1 MFNLRNSQNI
11 TEQILNRKYK
21 IIKKIG
27 SGSFGKVFMAEDL
40 TSNNTKVAI
49 KQVSKSLLEGNNYL
63 YQAFWKELNIMK
75 LCKCEN
81 SVCLIEHFEYDDNYN
96 IVMELCDTDLE
107 VVLNKRVQGFSE
119 RELKVILTQ
128 LNLVFKLMN
137 KENVI
142 HRDLKLKNILV
153 KYDNKVPEIGFIAK
167 LSDFGFSK
175 VMDEDITM
183 TKLGTPATM
192 APEILQGKP
201 YNKKADLW
209 SIGVISYQLI
219 FKAIPFK
226 ASTERE
232 LLNVILQSKGLKNS
246 KQKVDSLS
254 KVLYHLLDHLL
265 QMEPKDRISFE
276 EYFNH
281 PFFKGNQLESIGI
294 SLNDNTS
301 NNEEH
306 SQLKKEENNNQ
317 AELEQYSN
325 MSFEERFCSI
335 RKLSDTLNG
344 SYSIFK
350 AKDKATNKFVY
361 VREFLKKIINENP
374 TYQSIYDKE
383 IALLKQLKGN
393 NAFVKYINS
402 YTTETHYIIVTE
414 HFQGKI
420 LDNFLTHHK
429 SLSETFVQNIIRK
442 LIPAF
447 KILNEYNIVLDY
459 ISPKSFCFYHFNS
472 EDDFSIKFF
481 DYGLGGIFTPELE
494 RYEYLLNEGP
504 LGCVSNQKTNILSL
518 GLVVYRMLF
527 GESIYTFTS
536 RETVEETIN
545 KGKYILI

>member
-1 MFNLRNSQNI
+1 MFNLRNSQNVN
-11 TEQILNRKYK
+11 EQILNSKYK

-27 SGSFGKVFMAEDL
+27 SGSFGKVYMAEDI

-49 KQVSKSLLEGNNYL
+49 KQVSKSLLEGNEYL

-226 ASTERE
+226 ASTERD
-232 LLNVILQSKGLKNS
+232 LLNVILQSKGLKYS

-254 KVLYHLLDHLL
+254 KALYHLLDQLL
-265 QMEPKDRISFE
+265 QVEPKDRISFE

-281 PFFKGNQLESIGI
+281 PFFKGGQVESKDT
-294 SLNDNTS
+294 SLNNNNI
-301 NNEEH
+301 NNEEQ
-306 SQLKKEENNNQ
+306 SKTKEE
-317 AELEQYSN
+317 EKDEEQYST
-325 MSFEERFCSI
+325 MPFEERFCSI

-350 AKDKATNKFVY
+350 AKDKVTNKFVY
-361 VREFLKKIINENP
+361 IREFLKKIINDNP
-374 TYQSIYDKE
+374 KYLAIYDKE

-393 NAFVKYINS
+393 NVFVKYINS
-402 YTTETHYIIVTE
+402 YTTDTHYIIVTE

-420 LDNFLTHHK
+420 LDNFLTNHK

-442 LIPAF
+442 LLPAF

-494 RYEYLLNEGP
+494 RYEYFLNEGP
-504 LGCVSNQKTNILSL
+504 LGFVSNQKTNILSL

-536 RETVEETIN
+536 KETVEETIN

>member
-1 MFNLRNSQNI
+1 MFNLRNSQNVD
-11 TEQILNRKYK
+11 EQILNGKYK

-27 SGSFGKVFMAEDL
+27 SGSFGKVYMAEDI

-49 KQVSKSLLEGNNYL
+49 KQVSKSLLEGNDYL
-63 YQAFWKELNIMK
+63 YKAFWKELNIMK

-226 ASTERE
+226 ASTERD
-232 LLNVILQSKGLKNS
+232 LLNVILQSKGLKYS

-254 KVLYHLLDHLL
+254 QALYHLLDQLL
-265 QMEPKDRISFE
+265 QVEPKDRISFE

-281 PFFKGNQLESIGI
+281 PFFKGGQVESKDTC
-294 SLNDNTS
+294 LNNNSDNKEQSQTKEEE
-301 NNEEH
+301 NNEE
-306 SQLKKEENNNQ
+306 
-317 AELEQYSN
+317 QYSTLP
-325 MSFEERFCSI
+325 FEERFCSI

-350 AKDKATNKFVY
+350 AKDKVTNKFVY
-361 VREFLKKIINENP
+361 IREFLKKIINDNP
-374 TYQSIYDKE
+374 TYQAIYDKE

-393 NAFVKYINS
+393 STFVKYINS
-402 YTTETHYIIVTE
+402 YTTDTHYIIVTE

-442 LIPAF
+442 LLPAF

-481 DYGLGGIFTPELE
+481 DYGLGGIFSPEL
-494 RYEYLLNEGP
+494 
-504 LGCVSNQKTNILSL
+504 V
-518 GLVVYRMLF
+518 
-527 GESIYTFTS
+527 
-536 RETVEETIN
+536 
-545 KGKYILI
+545 

>member
-1 MFNLRNSQNI
+1 MFNLRNSQNVN
-11 TEQILNRKYK
+11 EQILNSKYK

-27 SGSFGKVFMAEDL
+27 SGSFGKVYMAEDI

-49 KQVSKSLLEGNNYL
+49 KQVSKSLLEGNEYL

-128 LNLVFKLMN
+128 LNLVFALMN

-153 KYDNKVPEIGFIAK
+153 KYDNKIPEIGFIAK

-226 ASTERE
+226 ASTERD
-232 LLNVILQSKGLKNS
+232 LLNVILQSKGLKYS

-254 KVLYHLLDHLL
+254 KALYHLLDQLL
-265 QMEPKDRISFE
+265 QVEPKDRISFE

-281 PFFKGNQLESIGI
+281 PFFKGGQVESKDT
-294 SLNDNTS
+294 SLNNNNI
-301 NNEEH
+301 NNEEQ
-306 SQLKKEENNNQ
+306 SKTKEE
-317 AELEQYSN
+317 EKDEEQYST
-325 MSFEERFCSI
+325 MPFEERFCSI

-350 AKDKATNKFVY
+350 AKDKVTNKFVY
-361 VREFLKKIINENP
+361 IREFLKKIINDNP
-374 TYQSIYDKE
+374 KYLAIYDKE

-393 NAFVKYINS
+393 NVFVKYINS
-402 YTTETHYIIVTE
+402 YTTDTHYIIVTE

-420 LDNFLTHHK
+420 LDNFLTNHK

-442 LIPAF
+442 LLPAF

-494 RYEYLLNEGP
+494 RYEYFLNEGP
-504 LGCVSNQKTNILSL
+504 LGFVSHQKTNILSL

-536 RETVEETIN
+536 KETVEETIN

>member
-1 MFNLRNSQNI
+1 MFSLRNSQNVN
-11 TEQILNRKYK
+11 EQILNGKYK

-27 SGSFGKVFMAEDL
+27 SGSFGKVYMAEDI
-40 TSNNTKVAI
+40 TSNNNKVAI
-49 KQVSKSLLEGNNYL
+49 KQVSKSLLEGNEYL

-128 LNLVFKLMN
+128 LNLVFTLMN

-153 KYDNKVPEIGFIAK
+153 KYDNKVPEIGFVAK

-226 ASTERE
+226 ASTERD
-232 LLNVILQSKGLKNS
+232 LLNVILQSKGLKYS

-254 KVLYHLLDHLL
+254 KALYHLLDQLL
-265 QMEPKDRISFE
+265 QVEPKDRISFE

-281 PFFKGNQLESIGI
+281 PFFKGGQVESKDTC
-294 SLNDNTS
+294 LNNNSS
-301 NNEEH
+301 NNEEQ
-306 SQLKKEENNNQ
+306 SQNKKEGNN
-317 AELEQYSN
+317 EEQYST
-325 MSFEERFCSI
+325 MPFEERFCSI

-350 AKDKATNKFVY
+350 AKDKVTNKFVY
-361 VREFLKKIINENP
+361 IREFLKKIINDNP
-374 TYQSIYDKE
+374 TYQAIYDKE
-383 IALLKQLKGN
+383 IVLLKQLKGN

-402 YTTETHYIIVTE
+402 YSTDSHYIIVTE

-420 LDNFLTHHK
+420 LDNFLTNHK
-429 SLSETFVQNIIRK
+429 SLNETFVQNIIRK
-442 LIPAF
+442 LLPAF

-494 RYEYLLNEGP
+494 RYEYFLNEGP
-504 LGCVSNQKTNILSL
+504 LGFVSNQKTNILSL

-536 RETVEETIN
+536 KETVEETIN

>member
-1 MFNLRNSQNI
+1 MFSLRNSQNVN
-11 TEQILNRKYK
+11 EQILNGKYK

-27 SGSFGKVFMAEDL
+27 SGSFGKVYMAEDI
-40 TSNNTKVAI
+40 TSNNNKVAI
-49 KQVSKSLLEGNNYL
+49 KQVSKSLLEGNEYL

-128 LNLVFKLMN
+128 LNLVFTLMN

-153 KYDNKVPEIGFIAK
+153 KYDNKVPEIGFVAK

-226 ASTERE
+226 ASTERD
-232 LLNVILQSKGLKNS
+232 LLNVILQSKGLKYS

-254 KVLYHLLDHLL
+254 KALYHLLDQLL
-265 QMEPKDRISFE
+265 QVEPKDRISFE

-281 PFFKGNQLESIGI
+281 PFFKGGQVESKDTC
-294 SLNDNTS
+294 LNNDSS
-301 NNEEH
+301 NNEEQ
-306 SQLKKEENNNQ
+306 SQNKKEGNN
-317 AELEQYSN
+317 EEQYST
-325 MSFEERFCSI
+325 MPFEERFCSI

-350 AKDKATNKFVY
+350 AKDKVTNKFVY
-361 VREFLKKIINENP
+361 IREFLKKIINDNP
-374 TYQSIYDKE
+374 TYQAIYDKE
-383 IALLKQLKGN
+383 IVLLKQLKGN

-402 YTTETHYIIVTE
+402 YSTDSHYIIVTE

-420 LDNFLTHHK
+420 LDNFLTNHK
-429 SLSETFVQNIIRK
+429 SLNETFVQNIIRK
-442 LIPAF
+442 LLPAF

-494 RYEYLLNEGP
+494 RYEYFLNEGP
-504 LGCVSNQKTNILSL
+504 LGFVSNQKTNILSL

-536 RETVEETIN
+536 KETVEETIN

>member
-1 MFNLRNSQNI
+1 MFNLRNSQNVD
-11 TEQILNRKYK
+11 EQILNGKYK

-27 SGSFGKVFMAEDL
+27 SGSFGKVYMAEDI

-49 KQVSKSLLEGNNYL
+49 KQVSKSLLEGNEYL

-128 LNLVFKLMN
+128 LNLVFALMN

-153 KYDNKVPEIGFIAK
+153 KYDNKIPEIGFIAK

-192 APEILQGKP
+192 APEILRGKP

-226 ASTERE
+226 ASTERD
-232 LLNVILQSKGLKNS
+232 LLNVILQSKGLKYS

-254 KVLYHLLDHLL
+254 KALYHLLDQLL
-265 QMEPKDRISFE
+265 QVEPKDRISFE

-281 PFFKGNQLESIGI
+281 PFFKGGQVESKDT
-294 SLNDNTS
+294 SLNNNNI
-301 NNEEH
+301 NNEEQ
-306 SQLKKEENNNQ
+306 SKTKEE
-317 AELEQYSN
+317 EKDEEQYST
-325 MSFEERFCSI
+325 MPFEERFCSI

-350 AKDKATNKFVY
+350 AKDKVTNKFVY
-361 VREFLKKIINENP
+361 IREFLKKIINDNP
-374 TYQSIYDKE
+374 KYLAIYDKE

-393 NAFVKYINS
+393 NVFVKYINS
-402 YTTETHYIIVTE
+402 YTTDTHYIIVTE

-420 LDNFLTHHK
+420 LDNFLTNHK

-442 LIPAF
+442 LLPAF

-494 RYEYLLNEGP
+494 RYEYFLNEGP
-504 LGCVSNQKTNILSL
+504 LGFVSNQKTNILSL

-536 RETVEETIN
+536 KETVEETIN

>member
-1 MFNLRNSQNI
+1 MFSLRNSQNVN
-11 TEQILNRKYK
+11 EQILNGKYK

-27 SGSFGKVFMAEDL
+27 SGSFGKVYMAEDI
-40 TSNNTKVAI
+40 TSNNNKVAI
-49 KQVSKSLLEGNNYL
+49 KQVSKSLLEGNEYL

-128 LNLVFKLMN
+128 LNLVFTLMN

-153 KYDNKVPEIGFIAK
+153 KYDNKVPEIGFVAK

-226 ASTERE
+226 ASTERD
-232 LLNVILQSKGLKNS
+232 LLNVILQSKGLKYS

-254 KVLYHLLDHLL
+254 KALYHLLDQLL
-265 QMEPKDRISFE
+265 QVEPKDRISFE

-281 PFFKGNQLESIGI
+281 PFFKGGQVESKDTC
-294 SLNDNTS
+294 LNNNSS
-301 NNEEH
+301 NNEEQ
-306 SQLKKEENNNQ
+306 SQNKKEGNN
-317 AELEQYSN
+317 EEQYST
-325 MSFEERFCSI
+325 MPFEERFCSI

-350 AKDKATNKFVY
+350 AKDKVTNKFVY
-361 VREFLKKIINENP
+361 IREFLKKIINDNP
-374 TYQSIYDKE
+374 TYQAIYDKE
-383 IALLKQLKGN
+383 IVLLKQLKGN

-402 YTTETHYIIVTE
+402 YSTDSHYIIVTE

-420 LDNFLTHHK
+420 LDNFLTNHK

-442 LIPAF
+442 LLPAF

-494 RYEYLLNEGP
+494 RYEYFLNEGP
-504 LGCVSNQKTNILSL
+504 LGFVSNQKTNILSL

-536 RETVEETIN
+536 KETVEETIN

>member
-1 MFNLRNSQNI
+1 MFNLRNSQNVN
-11 TEQILNRKYK
+11 EQILNSKYK

-27 SGSFGKVFMAEDL
+27 SGSFGKVYMAEDI

-49 KQVSKSLLEGNNYL
+49 KQVSKSLLEGNEYL

-128 LNLVFKLMN
+128 LNLVFALMN

-153 KYDNKVPEIGFIAK
+153 KYDNKIPEIGFIAK

-226 ASTERE
+226 ASTERD
-232 LLNVILQSKGLKNS
+232 LLNVILQSKGLKYS

-254 KVLYHLLDHLL
+254 KALYHLLDQLL
-265 QMEPKDRISFE
+265 QVEPKDRISFE

-281 PFFKGNQLESIGI
+281 PFFKGGQVESKDT
-294 SLNDNTS
+294 SLNNNNI
-301 NNEEH
+301 NNEEQ
-306 SQLKKEENNNQ
+306 SKTKEE
-317 AELEQYSN
+317 EKDEEQYST
-325 MSFEERFCSI
+325 MPFEERFCSI

-350 AKDKATNKFVY
+350 AKDKVTNKFVY
-361 VREFLKKIINENP
+361 IREFLKKIINDNP
-374 TYQSIYDKE
+374 KYQAIYDKE

-393 NAFVKYINS
+393 SVFVKYVNS
-402 YTTETHYIIVTE
+402 YTTDTHYIIVTE

-420 LDNFLTHHK
+420 LDNFLTNHK

-442 LIPAF
+442 LLPAF

-494 RYEYLLNEGP
+494 RYEYFLNEGP
-504 LGCVSNQKTNILSL
+504 LGFVSNQKTNILSL

-536 RETVEETIN
+536 KETVEETIN

>member
-1 MFNLRNSQNI
+1 MFNLRNSQNVD
-11 TEQILNRKYK
+11 EQILNGKYK

-27 SGSFGKVFMAEDL
+27 SGSFGKVYMAEDI

-49 KQVSKSLLEGNNYL
+49 KQVSKSLLEGNDYL

-226 ASTERE
+226 ASTERD
-232 LLNVILQSKGLKNS
+232 LLNVILQSKGLKYS

-254 KVLYHLLDHLL
+254 QALYHLLDQLL
-265 QMEPKDRISFE
+265 QVEPKDRISFE

-281 PFFKGNQLESIGI
+281 PFFKGGQVESKDTC
-294 SLNDNTS
+294 LNNNSDNKEQSQTKEEE
-301 NNEEH
+301 NNEE
-306 SQLKKEENNNQ
+306 
-317 AELEQYSN
+317 QYSTLP
-325 MSFEERFCSI
+325 FEERFCSI

-350 AKDKATNKFVY
+350 AKDKVTNKFVY
-361 VREFLKKIINENP
+361 IREFLKKIINDNP
-374 TYQSIYDKE
+374 TYQAIYDKE

-393 NAFVKYINS
+393 STFVKYINS
-402 YTTETHYIIVTE
+402 YTTDTHYIIVTE

-442 LIPAF
+442 LLPAF

-494 RYEYLLNEGP
+494 RYEYFLNEGP
-504 LGCVSNQKTNILSL
+504 LGFVSNQKTNILSL

-536 RETVEETIN
+536 KETVEETIN